1 MSKYRPFYG
10 EYENFDNMKLYN
22 NLPKI
27 DVATAFYPV
36 ASSIVQ
42 NIYDEK
48 SYNNELSYVST
59 STAYN
64 DLLSKKV
71 DVIIVTKP
79 SKNQKEMIEKFNEDL
94 KFIPIAR
101 EALVFYTRKEN
112 TIKSIT
118 VDDINKIYTSQ
129 IINWKDLNGKNAI
142 INTYQL
148 TKDNGSQ
155 TCFED
160 IVNNNVIDGKKHFEV
175 NDMGKIIDKVS
186 NNRNSIG
193 FSFNSFYTKIYN
205 DSRLKLFYINGVE
218 PSKENIISEKY
229 PLMYDVF
236 FVYNKNNNNENI
248 EKLLEFILSEQGQKI
263 IEIMG
268 LQPIKK

>member
-1 MSKYRPFYG
+1 MKKFLIVLIIIIFSFLVMICNKSRNVILMSKYTPFYG

-112 TIKSIT
+112 TIKSF
-118 VDDINKIYTSQ
+118 Q
-129 IINWKDLNGKNAI
+129 LII
-142 INTYQL
+142 
-148 TKDNGSQ
+148 
-155 TCFED
+155 
-160 IVNNNVIDGKKHFEV
+160 
-175 NDMGKIIDKVS
+175 
-186 NNRNSIG
+186 
-193 FSFNSFYTKIYN
+193 
-205 DSRLKLFYINGVE
+205 
-218 PSKENIISEKY
+218 
-229 PLMYDVF
+229 
-236 FVYNKNNNNENI
+236 
-248 EKLLEFILSEQGQKI
+248 
-263 IEIMG
+263 
-268 LQPIKK
+268 